1 MRGRLKGEM
10 SRGLCPARPSTVWT
24 TSHRNRPVVTR
35 ECERRVRTVEGAT
48 LEAQRGEPDEPLT
61 FAARQEKP
69 AWQEKPW
76 VSRDGRGYTWLA
88 DYLAR
93 LEGKEARGGYYAWL
107 E

>member
-1 MRGRLKGEM
+1 
-10 SRGLCPARPSTVWT
+10 
-24 TSHRNRPVVTR
+24 VVTR
-35 ECERRVRTVEGAT
+35 ESERRVRTVEGAT
-48 LEAQRGEPDEPLT
+48 LEAERGQPDEPLT

-69 AWQEKPW
+69 W
-76 VSRDGRGYTWLA
+76 VSGDGRGYTWLA

>member
-1 MRGRLKGEM
+1 M
-10 SRGLCPARPSTVWT
+10 
-24 TSHRNRPVVTR
+24 
-35 ECERRVRTVEGAT
+35 TVERAA
-48 LEAQRGEPDEPLT
+48 LEAERGEPNEPLT

-69 AWQEKPW
+69 W
-76 VSRDGRGYTWLA
+76 VPRDGRVYSWLA